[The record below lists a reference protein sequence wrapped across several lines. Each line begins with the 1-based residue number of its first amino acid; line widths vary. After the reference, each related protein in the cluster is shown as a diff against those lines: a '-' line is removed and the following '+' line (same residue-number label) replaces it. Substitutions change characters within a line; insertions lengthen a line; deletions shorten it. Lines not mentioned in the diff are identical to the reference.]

1 MVAIVGLCVESA
13 IRVAGRY
20 DDGNYGARIIEGIGV
35 KLLWAPEGLGS
46 VQWVCQRTAEENPGR
61 ISCASLVVEYDT
73 KFGFPKHIYVDPN
86 AQIADEEYGY
96 LTSSIRK
103 LLK

>member
-1 MVAIVGLCVESA
+1 MVAIVGFGVESA

-20 DDGNYGARIIEGIGV
+20 DDGNYGARIIEGNGV
-35 KLLWAPEGLGS
+35 KLLWVPEGLDS
-46 VQWVCQRTAEENPGR
+46 VQWVCQRAAEENPGR

-73 KFGFPKHIYVDPN
+73 MFGFPKHIYVDPN
-86 AQIADEEYGY
+86 AHIADEEYGY
-96 LTSSIRK
+96 LTTSVRK